1 MNKQNNIRSA
11 TAYITQTQ
19 IEHATNWIAQFKQ
32 ANRYALTRNG
42 IAAGEVIKQYRS
54 TTNFPIGNKAFAQM
68 LFACG
73 FSRIKHNEKV
83 TYILE
88 K

>member
-32 ANRYALTRNG
+32 ANRYALT
-42 IAAGEVIKQYRS
+42 
-54 TTNFPIGNKAFAQM
+54 QM